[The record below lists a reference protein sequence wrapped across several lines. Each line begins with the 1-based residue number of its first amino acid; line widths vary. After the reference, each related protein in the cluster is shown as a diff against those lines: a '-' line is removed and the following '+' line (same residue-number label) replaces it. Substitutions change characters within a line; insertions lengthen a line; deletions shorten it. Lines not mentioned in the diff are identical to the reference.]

1 MFATW
6 KSIFFFPAIIA
17 IIVSFVIILLVRDT
31 PQSAGLPPIE
41 EYRNDY
47 PAQQYEDQEKE
58 LTVKEILFKYVLNNK
73 FLWYIAIANVF
84 VYFVRYGVVDWA
96 PTYLTEAKDSH
107 QSIHAGLIS
116 FMNMQASWYIIV
128 RVD

>member
-1 MFATW
+1 AHWFSVSERGTKMSIWNVAHNIGGGILAPLITLGIVLFATW

-84 VYFVRYGVVDWA
+84 VYFVRYGVVD
-96 PTYLTEAKDSH
+96 
-107 QSIHAGLIS
+107 
-116 FMNMQASWYIIV
+116 
-128 RVD
+128 